1 MLQKGCYVP
10 RDCEYKHIRRKLEN
24 RGRQEQDT
32 KTGEGRAEFQI
43 TENAEEIR
51 QHFKN
56 KSKYLFY
63 FPLFSPAIFL
73 LKCHLRKYMNYE
85 NTYPEVCD
93 PVREKIHWKYCL
105 ELQKVPIFMK
115 AEVKDTVHL
124 PQKHSSP
131 K

>member
-105 ELQKVPIFMK
+105 ELQKVPINPY
-115 AEVKDTVHL
+115 L
-124 PQKHSSP
+124 
-131 K
+131 

>member
-10 RDCEYKHIRRKLEN
+10 RDCEYKHIRRKVEN

-56 KSKYLFY
+56 KSKYL
-63 FPLFSPAIFL
+63 PIFL
-73 LKCHLRKYMNYE
+73 AIISSSVKFSLS
-85 NTYPEVCD
+85 YPC
-93 PVREKIHWKYCL
+93 
-105 ELQKVPIFMK
+105 
-115 AEVKDTVHL
+115 
-124 PQKHSSP
+124 
-131 K
+131 